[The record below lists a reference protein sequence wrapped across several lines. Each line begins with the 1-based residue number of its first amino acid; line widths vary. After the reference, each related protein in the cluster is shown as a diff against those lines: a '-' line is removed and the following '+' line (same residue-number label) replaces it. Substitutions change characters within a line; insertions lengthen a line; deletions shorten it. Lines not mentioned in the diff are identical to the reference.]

1 MLLAH
6 GAPLLLALLVG
17 LLLGLIVAG
26 MLGNRAGAPYE
37 TPARPRGDM
46 LSGMLV
52 LGAFAMGAFVT
63 YALLGPR

>member
-6 GAPLLLALLVG
+6 GAPLLLAFLVG

-26 MLGNRAGAPYE
+26 MLGTRAGAAYE

>member
-17 LLLGLIVAG
+17 LLLGLVVAG
-26 MLGNRAGAPYE
+26 LLANRAGTTGE
-37 TPARPRGDM
+37 TTARPRSDI

-52 LGAFAMGAFVT
+52 LAAFTMGAFVT
-63 YALLGPR
+63 YVLLGPR

>member
-1 MLLAH
+1 MLPAH

-26 MLGNRAGAPYE
+26 LLGNRAGAACE

-63 YALLGPR
+63 YVLLGPR